1 MKQNILKLGY
11 LLLGLLTVLVIYLSY
26 MQLYKG
32 PALADNPYNRRYQ
45 EYEAQVRRGT
55 IYDCKGVALART
67 DYSQSGSRR
76 VYPAG
81 QNTAHIIGYINERYG
96 RSGLESAYDRN
107 LLGME
112 GADRYRNLVNRLLGK
127 EQSGGDV
134 ILTVD
139 SALQE
144 LAMNLLAGR
153 RGAAVLIDPRTG
165 AVRVMASSPSY
176 DPNRLEDIWPQ
187 LLQDPQTPLINRA
200 TQGAYPPGS
209 TFKIVTAAAALASGA
224 GQAVNDFD
232 CPGYLM
238 VNGYKLNDTAAH
250 GKVDLTRAIAVSCN
264 TAFARL
270 GLTAGAENFQRTVKA
285 FGLLQEPPVGI
296 PARAGTM
303 AAPGA
308 MTPTE
313 LASSAIGQGELLVS
327 PLQMALCAAAIANK
341 GVIMQPFLVDTVKD
355 SLGATVS
362 RQEARTWLTATT
374 PQIAAQI
381 QAGMVSAVKNGTAQS
396 AAVSGMQVAGKTGSA
411 QNPQGQTHA
420 WFIGFAPSDQPRLA
434 VAVILENAGSGGAVA
449 APVAG
454 SLLAAAVAAG
464 Y

>member
-1 MKQNILKLGY
+1 MKQNIIKLGY
-11 LLLGLLTVLVIYLSY
+11 LLLGLLVVLVIYLSY
-26 MQLYKG
+26 MQLYRG
-32 PALADNPYNRRYQ
+32 PVLADNPYNRRYQ
-45 EYEAQVRRGT
+45 EYEAQVKRGT
-55 IYDCKGVALART
+55 IYDDKGAALARS
-67 DYSQSGSRR
+67 DYSQNKHRR

-81 QNTAHIIGYINERYG
+81 ENTAQVIGYINERYG
-96 RSGLESAYDRN
+96 RSGLESAYDRS

-112 GADRYRNLVNRLLGK
+112 GPDRFRNLINKVLGR

-134 ILTVD
+134 HLTLN
-139 SALQE
+139 SNLQS
-144 LAMNLLAGR
+144 LAFDLLDGR
-153 RGAAVLIDPRTG
+153 WGSVVLLDPRTG

-176 DPNRLEDIWPQ
+176 DPNRLEELWPQ

-209 TFKIVTAAAALASGA
+209 TFKIVTAAAALASDPGL
-224 GQAVNDFD
+224 AVKDFD
-232 CPGYLM
+232 CPGFLV

-264 TAFARL
+264 TAFAQL
-270 GLTAGAENFQRTVKA
+270 GLTAGVEGFQQTVKA

-296 PARAGTM
+296 PARAGTI
-303 AAPGA
+303 ADPQA
-308 MTPTE
+308 MIPTE
-313 LASSAIGQGELLVS
+313 LASSAIGQGEILVS

-341 GVIMQPFLVDTVKD
+341 GTIMQPFLVDNVED

-362 RQEARTWLTATT
+362 RQEVRTWLNATT
-374 PQIAAQI
+374 PEIAAKI
-381 QAGMVSAVKNGTAQS
+381 KTGMVSAVQNGTAGA
-396 AAVSGMQVAGKTGSA
+396 AAVSGIQVAGKTGSA

-420 WFIGFAPSDQPRLA
+420 WFIGFAPADQPRLA
-434 VAVILENAGSGGAVA
+434 VAVILENGGAGGAVA

-454 SLLAAAVAAG
+454 QLLKAAIAAG